1 MVIVSKAVLRDF
13 AEKYPEAA
21 VAVFKWYE
29 IVSSSSWKNF
39 SEMKNSFNSVDAVG
53 NDRYVFDL
61 KGNHFRLI
69 ALIIFKVRTFLFFL
83 LAPTVTMINWKR
95 QA

>member
-1 MVIVSKAVLRDF
+1 
-13 AEKYPEAA
+13 
-21 VAVFKWYE
+21 
-29 IVSSSSWKNF
+29 
-39 SEMKNSFNSVDAVG
+39 
-53 NDRYVFDL
+53 VFDL